1 MDEIVLLLQEL
12 NENGRHNI
20 IFTLYLSLTFN
31 IKCCSYE
38 ILFSIA
44 ISVQRLVDC
53 QLLLADERREADR
66 EQLRLLR
73 QLIQSR
79 NTPLPP
85 PTIPPPPPTIPPPP
99 PQIPPPPPPQILQF
113 LPPFLPPPLQLR
125 QNRRRRRR
133 RRGLDS

>member
-1 MDEIVLLLQEL
+1 MDQIVLLLQEL

-20 IFTLYLSLTFN
+20 ICTLYLSLTFN

-73 QLIQSR
+73 QLLQR

-99 PQIPPPPPPQILQF
+99 PQILQF
-113 LPPFLPPPLQLR
+113 LPPLQFQNPPPPLQLR

>member
-1 MDEIVLLLQEL
+1 MDQIVLLLQEL
-12 NENGRHNI
+12 NENGRHI

-31 IKCCSYE
+31 IKCCSNE

-73 QLIQSR
+73 QLLQR

-85 PTIPPPPPTIPPPP
+85 PTIPPPPP
-99 PQIPPPPPPQILQF
+99 PQILQF
-113 LPPFLPPPLQLR
+113 LPPLHPPPPLQLR